1 MNPEQEQEL
10 FTTLGRMEAKL
21 DGFNTTLLL
30 HTEHDIKNFATIE
43 GDLQIIKLARAKEE
57 GVAEEVA
64 RQASSSGGKW
74 GAVMGTG
81 VSIVIAAVSAYFT
94 PR

>member
-1 MNPEQEQEL
+1 MSPEQEAEL
-10 FTTLGRMEAKL
+10 FTTLGRMEVKL
-21 DGFNTTLLL
+21 DGFNTTLTA
-30 HTEHDIKNFATIE
+30 HTTSDNENFASVDS
-43 GDLQIIKLARAKEE
+43 DLQLIKLARAKEA
-57 GVAEEVA
+57 GIAEELA

-81 VSIVIAAVSAYFT
+81 VSIVIAAVSAYFS